1 MFKDIKV
8 GDFVIAHSWMGS
20 FSPTHKYFLCKV
32 TKVNKKTFKVDK
44 YQHRTFTIDDGSVY
58 GGDFLDKINIMKYDA
73 EFYAKKVAEQ
83 KENDKRKDLLA
94 KIGGIDYKQL
104 TTEQLERIVSVVEG

>member
-1 MFKDIKV
+1 MFKGIKE
-8 GDFVIAHSWMGS
+8 GDLVIAHRWNN
-20 FSPTHKYFLCKV
+20 FSVTHKYTLCKV

-44 YQHRTFTIDDGSVY
+44 YPNKTFTIDSGSVY
-58 GGDFLDKINIMKYDA
+58 GNYAWECISIMKYDA

-104 TTEQLERIVSVVEG
+104 TTEQLERIVSVVEV